1 MMDTPTC
8 MLDTWIRAYVYVLDR
23 WIRAY
28 VYVLDTRIQDVDTR
42 IQPTTNC
49 AYISTYI
56 STYTSIID
64 PEYTL
69 SEHTKRHKPPMY
81 RITSDSQTAS
91 RAGDVDTPRSEAKRK
106 ARGAVTRIHV
116 FVRTDRHGNRQS

>member
-1 MMDTPTC
+1 
-8 MLDTWIRAYVYVLDR
+8 MLDTWIRAYVYVLDT

-28 VYVLDTRIQDVDTR
+28 VYVLDTRIQDVDTP

-64 PEYTL
+64 PEYIL
-69 SEHTKRHKPPMY
+69 SEHTKRHKPRMY